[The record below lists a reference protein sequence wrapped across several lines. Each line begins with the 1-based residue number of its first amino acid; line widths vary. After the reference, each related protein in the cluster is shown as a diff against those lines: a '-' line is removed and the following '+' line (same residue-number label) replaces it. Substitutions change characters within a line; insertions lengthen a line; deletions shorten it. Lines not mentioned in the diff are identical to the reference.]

1 MYAVKNKI
9 AISVLVGA
17 SLLSNSSRHI
27 YAQSM
32 PSGFSSGF
40 SSSSTPSAPN
50 TDSHGFDMNGL
61 TSTLDG
67 FSSGSSQIATNAQQ
81 SMPEGFTV
89 DSNVGY
95 LDTSKVYDPESD
107 LGVMNQEVLDSQ
119 QQDRETLMKGID
131 ATNAAYKGTQ
141 DLSNSFS
148 DTYNQI
154 DQDNVWNTVE
164 GTRWE
169 NKETDD
175 ILSNENGD
183 FDKIT
188 AELAN
193 FDSENAEE
201 KIDNVTTKMQQK
213 AAKKQAK
220 IQKKKAKKAAKA
232 KKKADRKKEK
242 YVSEHAFGAQT
253 MAEVE
258 NKTRRKYENDFSRRR
273 LQTVQT
279 VDPNISYLE
288 VKDMQR
294 RQRRLENREKV
305 ETGLPSYIELKEK
318 LLEERFKKVNS
329 NENDV
334 VVKDIVISKVLEE
347 QAKEAFEEKQQ
358 MVNHVHGFTEGIEKT
373 YASVAENVIVL
384 NESKRRNLRH

>member
-1 MYAVKNKI
+1 
-9 AISVLVGA
+9 
-17 SLLSNSSRHI
+17 
-27 YAQSM
+27 
-32 PSGFSSGF
+32 
-40 SSSSTPSAPN
+40 
-50 TDSHGFDMNGL
+50 
-61 TSTLDG
+61 
-67 FSSGSSQIATNAQQ
+67 
-81 SMPEGFTV
+81 
-89 DSNVGY
+89 
-95 LDTSKVYDPESD
+95 
-107 LGVMNQEVLDSQ
+107 MNQEVLDSQ

-232 KKKADRKKEK
+232 KKKADRKKK
-242 YVSEHAFGAQT
+242 NMFLNMLLVH
-253 MAEVE
+253 
-258 NKTRRKYENDFSRRR
+258 
-273 LQTVQT
+273 
-279 VDPNISYLE
+279 
-288 VKDMQR
+288 
-294 RQRRLENREKV
+294 RQWQK
-305 ETGLPSYIELKEK
+305 
-318 LLEERFKKVNS
+318 
-329 NENDV
+329 
-334 VVKDIVISKVLEE
+334 
-347 QAKEAFEEKQQ
+347 
-358 MVNHVHGFTEGIEKT
+358 
-373 YASVAENVIVL
+373 
-384 NESKRRNLRH
+384 